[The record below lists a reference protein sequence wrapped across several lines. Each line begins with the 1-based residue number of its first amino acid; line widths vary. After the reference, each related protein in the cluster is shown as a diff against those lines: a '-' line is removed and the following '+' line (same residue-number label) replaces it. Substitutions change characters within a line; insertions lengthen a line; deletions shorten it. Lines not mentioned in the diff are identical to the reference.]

1 MSTRAKGSVLPESRI
16 QLPQDA
22 APVYLWL
29 LVPGCV
35 GGVAAS
41 LREASDAALCAMD
54 QHSEACAAGIFKAT
68 PATDWPYVRLVPDGG
83 FTREVQE
90 WLAANVARAE
100 LRCRQGKD
108 A

>member
-1 MSTRAKGSVLPESRI
+1 MSEDDITFPFPQTFLQLPE
-16 QLPQDA
+16 DA

-29 LVPGCV
+29 LVPGCI
-35 GGVAAS
+35 GGVAAD
-41 LREASDAALCAMD
+41 LCEASHIADSAMD
-54 QHSEACAAGIFKAT
+54 QHSEARAAGIFKAT
-68 PATDWPYVRLVPDGG
+68 PATDWPYVQLVPDGG